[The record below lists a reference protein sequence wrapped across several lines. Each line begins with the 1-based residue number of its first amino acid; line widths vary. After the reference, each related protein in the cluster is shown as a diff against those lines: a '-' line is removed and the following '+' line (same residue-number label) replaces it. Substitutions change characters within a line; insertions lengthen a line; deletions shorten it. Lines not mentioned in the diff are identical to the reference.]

1 LGNLQSV
8 LSRVAD
14 DTAYIRQRMDHLDA
28 GMQRIYDLLRGMAQ
42 GNRDSLDGMFSS
54 TGSASFNDNA
64 IDIGTDD
71 PPPYDEEPNSSNQ
84 AFASSDRFRCTAA
97 HQWEIVLQNE
107 PSSLRVTTA
116 EFLWRMAKVAADVHP
131 WDNKIRASNRYKDG
145 TCDKAL
151 YNVVCHL
158 MSISETQMK
167 WSTISI
173 SSWLTAGA
181 WYLSLV

>member
-1 LGNLQSV
+1 MGNLQSV

-54 TGSASFNDNA
+54 TGSTSFNDNA

-71 PPPYDEEPNSSNQ
+71 PPPYDEEPNASNQ
-84 AFASSDRFRCTAA
+84 GFASSDRFRCTAA
-97 HQWEIVLQNE
+97 HQWEIVPQNE